1 MLRCD
6 TFQSRTGQSPSW
18 HAPNYV
24 PIFSSN
30 KRHAVRQPRIV
41 IVDPAGP
48 NGLAYSRLVARLQ
61 PLEVRHT
68 TSVADDL
75 DIAQDD
81 GFDLAILVIRSGS
94 SSINTLDQLVEADP
108 DLPVVVIG
116 NEEGQEAVGDYLRHG
131 AATYLPV
138 ENAERDLEDALVEAL
153 TTSRQRATEQTLRR
167 AIERPYSFENF
178 LGESPPMKAVYNLIE
193 RVATS
198 SVDILITGET
208 GTGKE
213 LVAQAVHQR
222 SRRKEAPFVPIDCGA
237 IPETLLESELFG
249 HERGAFTGAD
259 ARRIGLI
266 EVADGGTLFL
276 DEVAELPPSLQAKLL
291 RVLQERR
298 LRRVGARKE
307 TPVDV
312 RIVAATSRNIDV
324 MVENGTFRR
333 DLFYRINVVRISI
346 PPLRQ
351 RGDDIGLL
359 AEFFASRAGREMGRD
374 AGRFSSDAYQVLQH
388 YSWPGNV
395 RELQNVIRRAMALTP
410 DDVIGVDDL
419 PDDIVAAAG
428 KKVSNVFAHSGKA
441 VLESSGFFSQRSAHV
456 AEFEQ
461 QYLRQLM
468 KQVRGDV
475 SAAAKKAQVPRGTLY
490 RLLKSHDLD
499 PSHFRGNQDQSKPE

>member
-1 MLRCD
+1 
-6 TFQSRTGQSPSW
+6 
-18 HAPNYV
+18 
-24 PIFSSN
+24 
-30 KRHAVRQPRIV
+30 VRQPRIV

-48 NGLAYSRLVARLQ
+48 NGLAYSKLVARLQ

-68 TSVADDL
+68 TSVADDI

-94 SSINTLDQLVEADP
+94 TNIETLDLLVEADP
-108 DLPVVVIG
+108 DLPIVVIG
-116 NEEGQEAVGDYLRHG
+116 NEDGEEAVGDYLRHG

-138 ENAERDLEDALVEAL
+138 ENADRDLESVLVETL
-153 TTSRQRATEQTLRR
+153 TASRQRATEKTLRR
-167 AIERPYSFENF
+167 AIERPYSFEDF
-178 LGESPPMKAVYNLIE
+178 LGESPPMKAVYSLIE
-193 RVATS
+193 RVAAN

-213 LVAQAVHQR
+213 LVARAVHKR
-222 SRRKEAPFVPIDCGA
+222 SRRKDAPFVPIDCGA
-237 IPETLLESELFG
+237 IPENLLESEFFG

-307 TPVDV
+307 TPIDV
-312 RIVAATSRNIDV
+312 RIVAATSRDIDA

-333 DLFYRINVVRISI
+333 DLFYRINVVRIGL

-359 AEFFASRAGREMGRD
+359 AEVFASRAGREMGRD
-374 AGRFSSDAYQVLQH
+374 TGRFSTDAYQVLRH

-428 KKVSNVFAHSGKA
+428 KNANVPADPTKA
-441 VLESSGFFSQRSAHV
+441 FHESSGFFTQKAACV

-461 QYLRQLM
+461 QYLQELM
-468 KQVRGDV
+468 KRVRGDV

-490 RLLKSHDLD
+490 RLLKSHSID
-499 PSHFRGNQDQSKPE
+499 PSRFRGDSNSG

>member
-1 MLRCD
+1 M
-6 TFQSRTGQSPSW
+6 
-18 HAPNYV
+18 
-24 PIFSSN
+24 
-30 KRHAVRQPRIV
+30 
-41 IVDPAGP
+41 
-48 NGLAYSRLVARLQ
+48 
-61 PLEVRHT
+61 
-68 TSVADDL
+68 
-75 DIAQDD
+75 
-81 GFDLAILVIRSGS
+81 IRSGS

-108 DLPVVVIG
+108 DLPIVVIG
-116 NEEGQEAVGDYLRHG
+116 NEEEGQEAVSDYLRHG
-131 AATYLPV
+131 AATYLPF

-298 LRRVGARKE
+298 LRRVGARQE

-333 DLFYRINVVRISI
+333 DLFYRINVVRISL

-374 AGRFSSDAYQVLQH
+374 DEDGRKRQNAVFRRRETRHLGRGAEEKRKVIEHSVRRFFDGRERLRVELMMLRIYICNYIALFIRTPTRIYLNNNNFSSD
-388 YSWPGNV
+388 N
-395 RELQNVIRRAMALTP
+395 NLTTM
-410 DDVIGVDDL
+410 I
-419 PDDIVAAAG
+419 I
-428 KKVSNVFAHSGKA
+428 
-441 VLESSGFFSQRSAHV
+441 
-456 AEFEQ
+456 
-461 QYLRQLM
+461 
-468 KQVRGDV
+468 
-475 SAAAKKAQVPRGTLY
+475 
-490 RLLKSHDLD
+490 
-499 PSHFRGNQDQSKPE
+499 